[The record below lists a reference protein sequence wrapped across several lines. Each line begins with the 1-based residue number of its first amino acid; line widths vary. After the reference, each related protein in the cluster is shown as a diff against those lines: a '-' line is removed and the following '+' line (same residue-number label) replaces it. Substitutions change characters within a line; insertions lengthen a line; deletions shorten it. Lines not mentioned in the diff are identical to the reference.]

1 MVRASG
7 AEPMCAGDNAHCA
20 AYPRESPTQ
29 IRLRAVEICVPS
41 FCTGAAAWP
50 RRSWLSQKVC
60 TCSTARPNG
69 PEHLRC
75 TQPRRPHPTHPWQPS
90 LKQGLLLDF
99 MLCMPAG
106 PGITYSSCKHGRPR
120 DAASDGWRQA
130 GELPRDGCRCV
141 EACGAA
147 GRVAKRRGSGR
158 ARRFAC
164 LGARKVLPELLARMP
179 CAM

>member
-7 AEPMCAGDNAHCA
+7 AAPPA
-20 AYPRESPTQ
+20 REKGARRVAFSLEGPTQ
-29 IRLRAVEICVPS
+29 IGPRAVEIYVPS

-164 LGARKVLPELLARMP
+164 LGARKVLQELLGWML